1 MILPIYIYGHSVLRT
16 KCEVMKYD
24 YTDLNTIIID
34 MFETMH
40 NASGV
45 GISAP
50 QIGLSLR
57 LFLIDLT
64 PYHDEDSTV
73 PNIKKVFINPEITK
87 EYGDEIDYEE
97 GCLSIPGIRENVTRK
112 SKISIKYLDEKFNSF
127 SEEISGIFAR
137 VFQHEYDHLNGVL
150 FVDHLSPLKKNIVN
164 RKLEKIHKGKF
175 EELYPT
181 VKNIK

>member
-1 MILPIYIYGHSVLRT
+1 M
-16 KCEVMKYD
+16 
-24 YTDLNTIIID
+24 
-34 MFETMH
+34 
-40 NASGV
+40 
-45 GISAP
+45 
-50 QIGLSLR
+50 
-57 LFLIDLT
+57 
-64 PYHDEDSTV
+64 
-73 PNIKKVFINPEITK
+73 
-87 EYGDEIDYEE
+87 
-97 GCLSIPGIRENVTRK
+97 
-112 SKISIKYLDEKFNSF
+112 DEKFNSF